1 MMNRGLS
8 KEEIYDMLLSSSDD
22 EEIVSELE
30 DHISEA
36 SELSS
41 ADDETENEF
50 TDCTYLSKDK
60 SIQYR
65 SDPPTQ
71 TGKRT
76 SKDILN
82 LTPGPT
88 RYATSRIH
96 DELSAFRLFIT
107 ENIEKIVIMNS
118 NIEGARVYGDKWKEI
133 DGVEFSAYIGL
144 LLLAGVFKSCNECT
158 ESLWDA
164 EKGRPIFRATMSLQ
178 RFFHISRVLRFDDR
192 EMRSCRRQK
201 DKFAAIRDLWDMWVE
216 ILPKLFNPSAYV
228 TVDEQLVSFR
238 GNCPFRQYMPKKPAK
253 YGIKFWILC
262 DNETSY
268 VWNIQPYLGRPINQ
282 PREKDQGLR
291 VVLDLSYGL
300 KGHNITC
307 DNFFSSYKLGQMLLK
322 RNLTM
327 VGTMRRN
334 KPSIPPILLQTKNK
348 EVYASTFAFTNDT
361 MLVSY
366 IPKRN
371 KCVIV
376 QSTLHFEK
384 KVDTSE
390 CKKPQAILDYNST
403 KGAVDTLDKMI
414 SCYTCRR
421 KTKRWPVV
429 VFSNVLDISAVNAY
443 ILFLAANPDW
453 KVKSKRRRRLF
464 IESLGMGLVQDHIC
478 RRDILPRQEAAA
490 KLVKN
495 VQCQSEDDANSIPET
510 AGSAST
516 RRKRGRCYLC
526 KSDNKFQNVCI
537 KCGKFVCKTHSNQVC
552 TKCTTTSAQ

>member
-1 MMNRGLS
+1 MNNRPLS
-8 KEEIYDMLLSSSDD
+8 EAEIRDMLLAASDD

-30 DHISEA
+30 DHISED

-41 ADDETENEF
+41 EDDETEIEC

-60 SIQYR
+60 LIQYR
-65 SDPPTQ
+65 SDPPLQ
-71 TGKRT
+71 TRKRS

-96 DELSAFRLFIT
+96 DGLSVFRLFVT
-107 ENIEKIVIMNS
+107 KDIEKIIIMNS
-118 NIEGARVYGDKWKEI
+118 NIEGARVFGDKWKEI
-133 DGVEFSAYIGL
+133 DSVELSAYIGL
-144 LLLAGVFKSCNECT
+144 LLLAGVFKSCNEST
-158 ESLWDA
+158 ESLWNA
-164 EKGRPIFRATMSLQ
+164 ETGRAIFRSTMSLQ
-178 RFFHISRVLRFDDR
+178 RFFHISRILRFDDR
-192 EMRSCRRQK
+192 ETRSYRREK
-201 DKFAAIRDLWDMWVE
+201 DKFAAIRDLWDIWVE

-253 YGIKFWILC
+253 YGIKFWVLC

-268 VWNIQPYLGRPINQ
+268 VWNIQPYTGRPTNQ
-282 PREKDQGLR
+282 LREKNQGLR
-291 VVLDLSYGL
+291 VVLDLSFGL

-322 RNLTM
+322 RNITM
-327 VGTMRRN
+327 IGTMRKN
-334 KPSIPPILLQTKNK
+334 KPSIPPELLQSKNK
-348 EVYASTFAFTNDT
+348 PVYSSTFVFTNDT

-376 QSTLHFEK
+376 QSTLHSDK

-421 KTKRWPVV
+421 KTNRWPVV
-429 VFSNVLDISAVNAY
+429 VFSNILDISAVNAY
-443 ILFLAANPDW
+443 ILFLAVNPDW
-453 KVKSKRRRRLF
+453 KEKSYRRRRLF
-464 IESLGMGLVQDHIC
+464 IEALGMALVQDHIC
-478 RRDILPRQEAAA
+478 RREVLPRQETAA
-490 KLVKN
+490 KLVKSTQKQLKDN
-495 VQCQSEDDANSIPET
+495 ANSTPKSQDLDGIN
-510 AGSAST
+510 
-516 RRKRGRCYLC
+516 RKRGRCYLC
-526 KSDNKFQNVCI
+526 KSDNKFQNACMM
-537 KCGKFVCKTHSNQVC
+537 CGKYICKSHLRQVC
-552 TKCTTTSAQ
+552 TKCSATAAQ